1 MRTGGV
7 PVLLTESEQ
16 NVRCWISLEGGC
28 GKAVDIRPLAKL
40 PNRDPSTRVS
50 QAGGGR
56 LGALP
61 PLRLRSGL
69 AAARLGYDSFQLK

>member
-28 GKAVDIRPLAKL
+28 GKAVDIQARLTEVQNP
-40 PNRDPSTRVS
+40 DPSTRVL
-50 QAGGGR
+50 QAGGD
-56 LGALP
+56 AWEP
-61 PLRLRSGL
+61 SL
-69 AAARLGYDSFQLK
+69 AQDDSFQ